1 MIIDGRQQQSLSM
14 QNYVVQR
21 KQRRLN
27 LSAKRVGVVK
37 VVTYFYE
44 ADTNPAVES
53 HLRQRLVDHWQKGAG
68 RSASPFC
75 NHN

>member
-1 MIIDGRQQQSLSM
+1 MIIDGKQQQSLSM
-14 QNYVVQR
+14 QNYVVDR
-21 KQRRLN
+21 KQGRFN
-27 LSAKRVGVVK
+27 FSSAGVGVVK

-53 HLRQRLVDHWQKGAG
+53 HLRQRLVDHWQKGAR